1 MKKILVATIAA
12 TVLALP
18 VTGQA
23 QALAGNT
30 NRTCSIAAGAT
41 FIGITPTKCSGFWG
55 GNLLN
60 IGAGATVDA
69 DEAAGLAAL
78 GILSPNSVKVIQKL
92 DLKDGGGGVDFTLL
106 LTGQTVIGV
115 HWGKGNG
122 VFDGSPKYSFSD
134 PDDNGLGGGTSFYL
148 FDASSSIDVLTF
160 STLMNKSQSGAT
172 LYATGGK
179 DGGGV
184 SILSTV
190 PEPSTYALMA
200 AGLAALGLVARRR
213 RQA

>member
-23 QALAGNT
+23 QAFAGNT

-41 FIGITPTKCSGFWG
+41 FVGITPTKCSGFWG

-78 GILSPNSVKVIQKL
+78 GILNPTSVKVIQKL
-92 DLKDGGGGVDFTLL
+92 DLTDGGGGVDFTAL

-115 HWGKGNG
+115 HWGKGNE
-122 VFDGSPKYSFSD
+122 VFDGSPTYGFNSD
-134 PDDNGLGGGTSFYL
+134 EKGLGGGTSFYL
-148 FDASSSIDVLTF
+148 FNASSSIDVLTF

-184 SILSTV
+184 TILSTV
-190 PEPSTYALMA
+190 PEPSTYALMGF
-200 AGLAALGLVARRR
+200 GLLGIFGVARRR